1 MFHHRISLTLQS
13 FWPICLLTRS
23 WRRRGWWSTSKW
35 WPTDSRR
42 WSTEDSLT
50 IYSWHR
56 PEPAFRMVSWCEV
69 REAVSKRY
77 SCRKIV
83 GSEEYDF
90 SDISRCDP
98 SIARTLPYWRRTHWW
113 RRGGMSSSSN
123 AGKFSFLWKTFEL
136 WKMFISV
143 LWIMACYSRLYI
155 QFNLII
161 GHNSRKVFLST
172 LYFKISVNNLSI
184 KGYLAASILSCIQ
197 TVSHI
202 DHLAAWSWLNIV
214 MAYNITPINRRRCAR
229 LVWLGKQARGGL
241 CQGGAE
247 LCTGQAEKLFELC
260 SLWG

>member
-1 MFHHRISLTLQS
+1 MVFTFNPQAYLLLREREKAGVEPISKVLIFSTFAAESQFFITGSHWPCKAFGQSAFWRGVEGGGGGDQHLSDGQQTRGDGQLT
-13 FWPICLLTRS
+13 
-23 WRRRGWWSTSKW
+23 
-35 WPTDSRR
+35 
-42 WSTEDSLT
+42 DSLT

-77 SCRKIV
+77 SCRNIV

-161 GHNSRKVFLST
+161 GHNSQKVFS
-172 LYFKISVNNLSI
+172 
-184 KGYLAASILSCIQ
+184 
-197 TVSHI
+197 
-202 DHLAAWSWLNIV
+202 LNIV
-214 MAYNITPINRRRCAR
+214 F
-229 LVWLGKQARGGL
+229 QD
-241 CQGGAE
+241 
-247 LCTGQAEKLFELC
+247 
-260 SLWG
+260 